1 MQTGLLSVTAER
13 PGRVWRYDYEVR
25 FSNLSTKAVLDKAMV
40 KPFIDD
46 IPEDI
51 LAELYGS

>member
-1 MQTGLLSVTAER
+1 MQTGLLSVTADR

-40 KPFIDD
+40 KPFINA

-51 LAELYGS
+51 LADLRGS